1 MHNDVRGQ
9 AITTCALYGCACQ
22 IIGQANERLFA
33 LIDKRLLLRHRS
45 RGGLRSQSGT
55 EGDSTGAN
63 NGVVKRWPEWDREGR
78 AERKKAAKPSE
89 KPDENS
95 SRAGTQRK
103 GRLEGAVECGIR
115 TRGERRDGLSGG
127 SGDPFC
133 ENIRGADGQR
143 DGGGGSASPLLPSI
157 HPAHVVAPTE
167 SAPSSPLLLSSIW
180 GTKSGGGESEKGRRQ
195 RLQPPPPPL
204 RSALLLVPSFL
215 PLSSNLHQCRCQWKK
230 TEVELRP
237 TPLLLSFSR

>member
-9 AITTCALYGCACQ
+9 AITTCALCVCACQ

-33 LIDKRLLLRHRS
+33 LIDKRLLLRHR
-45 RGGLRSQSGT
+45 RGTRSKSGT

-103 GRLEGAVECGIR
+103 GRLERAVECGIR
-115 TRGERRDGLSGG
+115 TRGERRDGGG

-133 ENIRGADGQR
+133 ENIRGADRVRQCV
-143 DGGGGSASPLLPSI
+143 APPSI
-157 HPAHVVAPTE
+157 HPAHVVAPTAHLPLL
-167 SAPSSPLLLSSIW
+167 SSSPLVNLGDKKW
-180 GTKSGGGESEKGRRQ
+180 REGEREREEAAAATASASA
-195 RLQPPPPPL
+195 PL
-204 RSALLLVPSFL
+204 CS
-215 PLSSNLHQCRCQWKK
+215 
-230 TEVELRP
+230 
-237 TPLLLSFSR
+237 